1 MSLPIPNLLALPKM
15 MLVTIMGGVI
25 FLGFIIL
32 IVVLLIMGTE
42 GRYHLKRGFSKRG
55 VDLLNY
61 DRTSNALVSKTL
73 RFNGKYWS
81 DNKGGIYETID
92 TIKNPDEA
100 QKVFNES
107 IGRTPHWEGNRRPV
121 LFAVEELFFTFTP
134 DFLDLIQKAIPKA
147 QNPGS
152 LFNMESLK
160 EIANPTHL
168 GETLEISGQKLNNPT
183 STESKDVD
191 ERSILNWLKT
201 RFKDNVKSIHFLK
214 PIGMNII
221 MEHIDGATP
230 YALRKS
236 HDEGEESGIL
246 KMTKPKKGME
256 LGTKGKIAIGA
267 GAILMVIILVV
278 MLQKGVIKLP
288 GSG

>member
-1 MSLPIPNLLALPKM
+1 MNLQIPNFLALPKPM
-15 MLVTIMGGVI
+15 IVTIMGGVI

-32 IVVLLIMGTE
+32 IVVLLIMGSE
-42 GRYHLKRGFSKRG
+42 GRYHLKRGFSKKG

-61 DRTSNALVSKTL
+61 NRTSNALVSKTL

-81 DNKGGIYETID
+81 DDKGGIYETID
-92 TIKNPDEA
+92 TIKNPDES
-100 QKVFNES
+100 QKVFNEA

-134 DFLDLIQKAIPKA
+134 DFLDLIQKATPKRDVH
-147 QNPGS
+147 NN
-152 LFNMESLK
+152 LFDIESLR
-160 EIANPTHL
+160 E
-168 GETLEISGQKLNNPT
+168 NNPT
-183 STESKDVD
+183 NPGLIEGYETKVTNPTDTEAKDVD
-191 ERSILNWLKT
+191 EGSILNWLKM
-201 RFKDNVKSIHFLK
+201 RFKDNVKAIHFLK

-221 MEHIDGATP
+221 TEHIDGATP

-236 HDEGEESGIL
+236 HDEGEDSGIL
-246 KMTKPKKGME
+246 KMTKPKKGIE

-267 GAILMVIILVV
+267 GAILMVIILIV
-278 MLQKGVIKLP
+278 MLQKGTIKLP

>member
-1 MSLPIPNLLALPKM
+1 MSLPIPNLLALPKLM
-15 MLVTIMGGVI
+15 IVTIMGGVI

-32 IVVLLIMGTE
+32 LVVLLIMGSE
-42 GRYHLKRGFSKRG
+42 GRYHLKRGFSKKG

-61 DRTSNALVSKTL
+61 DRTSNALISKTL

-92 TIKNPDEA
+92 TIKNPDES
-100 QKVFNES
+100 QKVFNEA

-134 DFLDLIQKAIPKA
+134 DFLDLIQKATPKEEGNDPT
-147 QNPGS
+147 NPV
-152 LFNMESLK
+152 LIEDNETK
-160 EIANPTHL
+160 VKNPTD
-168 GETLEISGQKLNNPT
+168 
-183 STESKDVD
+183 TEKKEVD
-191 ERSILNWLKT
+191 EFSTLNWLKT
-201 RFKDNVKSIHFLK
+201 RFKDNVKAIHVLK
-214 PIGMNII
+214 PIAMNII
-221 MEHIDGATP
+221 TEHIDGATP
-230 YALRKS
+230 YVLRKS
-236 HDEGEESGIL
+236 HDEGEDSGIL

-267 GAILMVIILVV
+267 GAILMIIILIV
-278 MLQKGVIKLP
+278 MLQKGTIKLP